1 MCPIAHVPHHPCPHL
16 DLWIIMAMCPITPI
30 PITLPLILMY
40 PIAHVPYCPC
50 TPLLYPHV
58 DLEGG
63 HATFPI
69 CPITPVPMS
78 NWAHRW
84 FGSKMSNDVKL
95 SKRCLLSKNQIPG
108 LWKVHKKINWHNEVC
123 TYWHQFWYH
132 IWW

>member
-1 MCPIAHVPHHPCPHL
+1 MCPIAPVPHL
-16 DLWIIMAMCPITPI
+16 DLCVIMAMCPITPI
-30 PITLPLILMY
+30 PITLPLMLMC
-40 PIAHVPYCPC
+40 PIAHVPYCSC

-63 HATFPI
+63 HATLPI

-78 NWAHRW
+78 NGAHRW

-108 LWKVHKKINWHNEVC
+108 LWKVHKK
-123 TYWHQFWYH
+123 
-132 IWW
+132 